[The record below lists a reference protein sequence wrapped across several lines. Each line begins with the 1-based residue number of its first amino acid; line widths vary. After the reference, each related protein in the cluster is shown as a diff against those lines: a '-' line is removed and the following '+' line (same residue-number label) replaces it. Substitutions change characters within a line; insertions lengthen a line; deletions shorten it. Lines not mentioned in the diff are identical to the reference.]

1 MIPTNPFDSNIRLLD
16 KVLDL
21 RAQNQRV
28 IGSNIANAETP
39 GYSPAKFQFEEDLS
53 NAINKND
60 TFRLKTPHPTH
71 IPISPDNF
79 ENISGTV
86 TRTPD
91 NTGIGDENGVSVDEE
106 MINLSKNQ
114 LMYETAAQLLK
125 KKLSLLKYAISDGK

>member
-1 MIPTNPFDSNIRLLD
+1 MIPTNPFDSNIKLLD

-28 IGSNIANAETP
+28 IGSNVANAETP
-39 GYSPAKFQFEEDLS
+39 GYASAKFEFEEELS
-53 NAINKND
+53 NAINKD
-60 TFRLKTPHPTH
+60 SSFRMKTPHPGH
-71 IPISPDNF
+71 IPLSADNF
-79 ENISGTV
+79 ENVQGTIV
-86 TRTPD
+86 RTPD